1 MRLGIICLCLMIPN
15 LALAA
20 GITAANFIDPTS
32 RYDHGILGDDIE
44 WGGLQIDLT
53 DGRRI
58 TFTLPQSR
66 VFEDLAPRL
75 ADIDGDGMAEV
86 VVVETDIS
94 KGVRLSVY
102 SQDGVVATTPYIGQT
117 HRWLAPIGFADFDGD
132 GRIEIAYIDRPH
144 LAKILRLWRWDG
156 SPHLSHVADLSGVT
170 NHKIGWD
177 FIAGGVRDCGVGPE
191 MIVSSA
197 DWSRT
202 VSVTYDGDFHVTDL
216 AITPTPKSL
225 AKAVICQK

>member
-66 VFEDLAPRL
+66 VFEDLAPRV
-75 ADIDGDGMAEV
+75 ADIDGDGMADV

-94 KGVRLSVY
+94 KGARLSVY
-102 SQDGVVATTPYIGQT
+102 SKDGVVATTPYIGQT

-132 GRIEIAYIDRPH
+132 DRIEIAYIDRPH

-156 SPHLSHVADLSGVT
+156 SPHLSHVTDLSGVT
-170 NHKIGWD
+170 NHKIG
-177 FIAGGVRDCGVGPE
+177 
-191 MIVSSA
+191 
-197 DWSRT
+197 
-202 VSVTYDGDFHVTDL
+202 
-216 AITPTPKSL
+216 
-225 AKAVICQK
+225 

>member
-20 GITAANFIDPTS
+20 GVTAANFIYPTS

-94 KGVRLSVY
+94 KGARSSVY
-102 SQDGVVATTPYIGQT
+102 SKDGVVA
-117 HRWLAPIGFADFDGD
+117 
-132 GRIEIAYIDRPH
+132 
-144 LAKILRLWRWDG
+144 
-156 SPHLSHVADLSGVT
+156 
-170 NHKIGWD
+170 
-177 FIAGGVRDCGVGPE
+177 
-191 MIVSSA
+191 
-197 DWSRT
+197 
-202 VSVTYDGDFHVTDL
+202 
-216 AITPTPKSL
+216 
-225 AKAVICQK
+225 

>member
-75 ADIDGDGMAEV
+75 ADI
-86 VVVETDIS
+86 
-94 KGVRLSVY
+94 
-102 SQDGVVATTPYIGQT
+102 
-117 HRWLAPIGFADFDGD
+117 DGD

-225 AKAVICQK
+225 ANAVICQK